1 MKRPLLVLFAII
13 LIAGK
18 AEAQM
23 PYAFTAYHQTYVPLT
38 SGAVMNPGYVWNS
51 NDYYTFPIGFPFQI
65 DTMLCTNMFLS
76 GGGSVV
82 SDTANVPVSG
92 FVLTDAS
99 LDDRAYTL
107 GTTPLSP
114 IRWVLSGTAPNRIL
128 KVETV
133 NAGFDQ
139 QLIDSGF
146 MKDSVNLQVWY
157 YEDSDIVELRYGPSH
172 ITGTGYF
179 LLANTIAGYI
189 KDIDTNGNGTFYALG
204 GVPTNPV
211 VQTVP
216 LAGGNP
222 TGLMVPLSGFPASGQ
237 VYRFARIDRT
247 GVPSV
252 FTSDNIKV
260 YPTSAQSELNVSYKG
275 SETLNFEVMSVNGS
289 KMNIEGKAVNGTTTI
304 NINELPSGI
313 YLLRLS
319 SATDSKVYKFVK
331 M

>member
-1 MKRPLLVLFAII
+1 MKQPLLALLAFV

-23 PYAFTAYHQTYVPLT
+23 PYTFTAYHQTYVPLT
-38 SGAVMNPGYVWNS
+38 SGTVVAPGYVWNS
-51 NDYYTFPIGFPFQI
+51 NDYATVPIGFPFQV
-65 DTMLCTNMFLS
+65 DTIHCSYMFLQ
-76 GGGSVV
+76 GGGNTSA
-82 SDTANVPVSG
+82 DTANVTASG
-92 FVLTDAS
+92 FLLTDAS

-114 IRWVLSGTAPNRIL
+114 IRWVMSGTAPNRIL

-139 QLIDSGF
+139 QLVDSGF

-157 YEDSDIVELRYGPSH
+157 YEDSGIVELRYGPSH
-172 ITGTGYF
+172 ITGTNYF
-179 LLANTIAGYI
+179 HFPTTTAGYM
-189 KDIDTNGNGTFYALG
+189 KDLDTFGNGTFYALG
-204 GVPTNPV
+204 GTPTNPV

-216 LAGGNP
+216 FVAFNP
-222 TGLMVPLSGFPASGQ
+222 SGVMLPLSGFPTSGQ

-247 GVPSV
+247 SVPSV
-252 FTSDNIKV
+252 FTSYNIKV
-260 YPTSAQSELNVSYKG
+260 FPTNAQNEVNVSYKG
-275 SETLNFEVMSVNGS
+275 PEFLNYEVISVNGS

-304 NINELPSGI
+304 NINELPSGM